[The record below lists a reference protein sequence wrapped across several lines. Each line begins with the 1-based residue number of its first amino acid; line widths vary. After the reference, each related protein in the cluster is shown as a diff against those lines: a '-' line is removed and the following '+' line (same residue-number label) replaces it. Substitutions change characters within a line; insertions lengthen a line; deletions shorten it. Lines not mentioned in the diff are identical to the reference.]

1 MHKPISTQ
9 LLPAAAPNRFSS
21 DTVRGEIGSRSER
34 GERDLENNE
43 KARRETEK
51 EKGKKN
57 SLKMSQ
63 NGIFAVQLRKAL
75 NVFESQT

>member
-1 MHKPISTQ
+1 MSTQ
-9 LLPAAAPNRFSS
+9 LLPAAAPNRFSN

-43 KARRETEK
+43 EAERENEK
-51 EKGKKN
+51 EEKN

-63 NGIFAVQLRKAL
+63 NGIFSVQLRKAL

>member
-1 MHKPISTQ
+1 MKKK
-9 LLPAAAPNRFSS
+9 R
-21 DTVRGEIGSRSER
+21 
-34 GERDLENNE
+34 
-43 KARRETEK
+43 
-51 EKGKKN
+51 KN